1 LRYSFTL
8 HDPNGMRLVGFDN
21 AHGVAPRGSRFRQPG
36 TEHDHWHR
44 TEQDEGRPYQFTTV
58 DQLLVDFETDVDRVL
73 AELGIDSTVIGT
85 SDVTE
90 RRSR

>member
-1 LRYSFTL
+1 MPIGCRRKALAFKSRARSTIT
-8 HDPNGMRLVGFDN
+8 GTV
-21 AHGVAPRGSRFRQPG
+21 RGTKRGGPTR
-36 TEHDHWHR
+36 
-44 TEQDEGRPYQFTTV
+44 FTTA
-58 DQLLVDFETDVDRVL
+58 DQLLVDFETEVDRVL